1 MYFLE
6 LHSLWDFFSKAR
18 IALFI
23 GRREHMAISQK
34 NYDLLSTTWC
44 SPSGATVDNCQC
56 VQYTVQLKIIGILYT
71 VRNGY
76 NT

>member
-1 MYFLE
+1 
-6 LHSLWDFFSKAR
+6 
-18 IALFI
+18 
-23 GRREHMAISQK
+23 MAISQK

-71 VRNGY
+71 VRNSY